1 MKQGKRVKPVFPI
14 EYRLLITPKYKER
27 EKRFVTYA
35 AIRTVNE
42 FSSFRYEII
51 VDPTVTD
58 RVLQFNIHGL
68 RAPQVTI
75 PHSGPAIFETEF
87 LDLRGTYDLVIS
99 KLGREKNTFTIS
111 ISNKEIILKE
121 SPQDKFVDVTTSAN
135 EF

>member
-27 EKRFVTYA
+27 EKQFVTYA

-42 FSSFRYEII
+42 FSSFRYEIV
-51 VDPTVTD
+51 VDPTVTN
-58 RVLQFNIHGL
+58 RTLQFAIHGL

-75 PHSGPAIFETEF
+75 PHSGPAMFETEF
-87 LDLRGTYDLVIS
+87 LNLHGTYDLVVS
-99 KLGREKNTFTIS
+99 KPGREKNMFTIS

-121 SPQDKFVDVTTSAN
+121 SPQDKFVDVTTSAK